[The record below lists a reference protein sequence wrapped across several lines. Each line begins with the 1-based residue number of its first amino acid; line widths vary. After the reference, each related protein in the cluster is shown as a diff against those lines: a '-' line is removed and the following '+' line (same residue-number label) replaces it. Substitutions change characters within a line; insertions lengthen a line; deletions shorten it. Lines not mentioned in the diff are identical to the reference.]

1 MAHGFVNGT
10 RVYEWHPYTRRN
22 GRMNGVVQLSI
33 IKRMRMSSINKR
45 IGIAGKSLYNKG
57 RKKKEKKSREVRH
70 KRRI

>member
-1 MAHGFVNGT
+1 MAHGFMNG
-10 RVYEWHPYTRRN
+10 HPYTRGN

-33 IKRMRMSSINKR
+33 IKRMRALSINKR

-57 RKKKEKKSREVRH
+57 RKKKEKKVVRRDT